1 MQNRFDSKPACDNK
15 YLKNEMENLNGK
27 YTTSFHFKGIP
38 LKDNTEHTFYQL
50 HWPIHSMK

>member
-1 MQNRFDSKPACDNK
+1 MQKRFDSKPACDNK